1 MADTAITLLYVTAPD
16 RETAR
21 QLARRVIEKEAAA
34 CANVLPGMRS
44 VYRWQGR
51 VVEAD
56 EAVLIVKTTRD
67 HADAAT
73 RILVDAHPYDE
84 PCVIA
89 LPVDGSTGA
98 QPFLDW
104 IRAETA

>member
-1 MADTAITLLYVTAPD
+1 MADAPIVLLYVTAPD

-21 QLARRVIEKEAAA
+21 KLAHRVVEGQAAA

-51 VVEAD
+51 IMEAD
-56 EAVLIVKTTRD
+56 EAVLIVKTT
-67 HADAAT
+67 HAKADKAT
-73 RILVDAHPYDE
+73 QILIDAHPYDE
-84 PCVIA
+84 PCVVA
-89 LPVDGSTGA
+89 LPVDGSVGA